1 MLFFPVFA
9 KLQPA
14 SASWLAPLSALPIPT
29 SITFEPSNLQ
39 LCNLIRMNTCKSV
52 SKQMTLT
59 PFRMNTYEKHRGEG
73 GLSVFLTKDF
83 VLTLESLIARSHTL
97 FARSFHSF
105 TKECLRTP
113 LRPTRSTLFFKTAGC
128 ICISNQILK
137 QELVEDSPLPRIAES
152 GLVGEISTRPKNTSP
167 SLFRVTGHRSGQQ
180 DTGHWSRITHQPYA
194 LRGNGFD
201 PACFSSYHDRCA
213 WLRNAA
219 SGNEQPMKTKSFCL
233 TLCCLLPLAA
243 AAQTPDYIV
252 DKVLAARG
260 TLDKIHAVQAE
271 RVSGHISFGPDAEG
285 PFVVELKRP
294 RKMHME
300 FTIQGS
306 TLVRVYDGK
315 SAGWANNPFAGKN
328 NPEPMTE
335 EDLKNISEESDFDG
349 PLVDYKA
356 KGNQIELV
364 GKDKVEGKE
373 VYRLKLTT
381 KNGDVRFYLFDSET
395 FLLLKWEGKRKY
407 KDEELPV
414 QSFFRDYRDVGGLQF
429 AFEIDSGASAEEI
442 NQKIL
447 IDKIEIDPE
456 ISDSRFAKPL
466 ASVVPAPSA
475 PPPRSQN
482 SAHGSASWSASRL
495 FADQFFADLR
505 EECR

>member
-1 MLFFPVFA
+1 
-9 KLQPA
+9 
-14 SASWLAPLSALPIPT
+14 
-29 SITFEPSNLQ
+29 
-39 LCNLIRMNTCKSV
+39 
-52 SKQMTLT
+52 
-59 PFRMNTYEKHRGEG
+59 
-73 GLSVFLTKDF
+73 
-83 VLTLESLIARSHTL
+83 
-97 FARSFHSF
+97 
-105 TKECLRTP
+105 
-113 LRPTRSTLFFKTAGC
+113 
-128 ICISNQILK
+128 
-137 QELVEDSPLPRIAES
+137 
-152 GLVGEISTRPKNTSP
+152 
-167 SLFRVTGHRSGQQ
+167 
-180 DTGHWSRITHQPYA
+180 
-194 LRGNGFD
+194 
-201 PACFSSYHDRCA
+201 
-213 WLRNAA
+213 
-219 SGNEQPMKTKSFCL
+219 MKTKSFCL
-233 TLCCLLPLAA
+233 TLCCLLPLTA

-306 TLVRVYDGK
+306 TVVRLYDGK

-335 EDLKNISEESDFDG
+335 DELKNISEESDFDG

-356 KGNQIELV
+356 KGNQIALV

-381 KNGDVRFYLFDSET
+381 KNGAVRFYLFDSET

-407 KDEELPV
+407 KDQELPV
-414 QSFFRDYRDVGGLQF
+414 ESFFRDYRDVGGLQF
-429 AFEIDSGASAEEI
+429 AFEIDSGASTEEI

-456 ISDSRFAKPL
+456 ISDSRFFKP
-466 ASVVPAPSA
+466 VPSPVPSA
-475 PPPRSQN
+475 P
-482 SAHGSASWSASRL
+482 ASPAPASRETGPTDPP
-495 FADQFFADLR
+495 AASPAAPAGAPSH
-505 EECR
+505 

>member
-1 MLFFPVFA
+1 MPRATSHF
-9 KLQPA
+9 
-14 SASWLAPLSALPIPT
+14 LALSP
-29 SITFEPSNLQ
+29 
-39 LCNLIRMNTCKSV
+39 
-52 SKQMTLT
+52 
-59 PFRMNTYEKHRGEG
+59 
-73 GLSVFLTKDF
+73 
-83 VLTLESLIARSHTL
+83 
-97 FARSFHSF
+97 
-105 TKECLRTP
+105 P
-113 LRPTRSTLFFKTAGC
+113 LREGSWIATRA
-128 ICISNQILK
+128 Q
-137 QELVEDSPLPRIAES
+137 
-152 GLVGEISTRPKNTSP
+152 
-167 SLFRVTGHRSGQQ
+167 
-180 DTGHWSRITHQPYA
+180 A
-194 LRGNGFD
+194 LRGNEFD
-201 PACFSSYHDRCA
+201 PARFCFYHYPGTR
-213 WLRNAA
+213 LPVAA
-219 SGNEQPMKTKSFCL
+219 PENEQPMQTKSLCL
-233 TLCCLLPLAA
+233 TLFCLLPLAA
-243 AAQTPDYIV
+243 AAQTPDSIV

-328 NPEPMTE
+328 NPEAMTE
-335 EDLKNISEESDFDG
+335 EELKNISEESDFDG

-364 GKDKVEGKE
+364 GKDKVESKE

-381 KNGDVRFYLFDSET
+381 KNGDVRFYLLDSET

-407 KDEELPV
+407 KDQELPV
-414 QSFFRDYRDVGGLQF
+414 ESFFRDYRDVGGLQF
-429 AFEIDSGASAEEI
+429 AFEIDSGTSAEEI

-475 PPPRSQN
+475 PPPESQN